1 MTPPT
6 CALYFICLFVAN
18 MAHTTLLKNT
28 ALHFKPA
35 HVGETLTFEC
45 QCEDKSAVMLYWYKQ
60 TLGNR
65 PQLMSTYYKHSRNGT
80 FQDPFNDPRFS
91 LLTGNLLKISDLRTS
106 DSATYYCVMSNLY
119 DFKFCEGTIV
129 SVKGSDQNIR
139 ALVYQLSSETLQ
151 PVHSMVLNCTVQPG
165 TCDGEQSVYW
175 FRKSEATLPG
185 IIYTNGSRNNPCE
198 RKPNTQSN
206 TCVYNLPMKSL
217 NLSQHYC
224 AVASC
229 GHILYG
235 SGTAVKDLDI
245 IPESL
250 LLVHFFSGALALTA
264 ILTGF
269 LAFKLYKLSKQHR
282 RCAETSTTC
291 TELHQDSEIKEN
303 LHYAALRNHKTNKS
317 RKKTDQTQS
326 ECVYSSVKEQR

>member
-6 CALYFICLFVAN
+6 CALYFICLFVAD

-35 HVGETLTFEC
+35 HVGETLTLEC

-65 PQLMSTYYKHSRNGT
+65 PRLMSTYYKHSHNGT
-80 FQDPFNDPRFS
+80 FQDPFNIPRFS
-91 LLTGNLLKISDLRTS
+91 LGTGNVLKISDLRTS

-151 PVHSMVLNCTVQPG
+151 PVHSMVLNCIVQPG
-165 TCDGEQSVYW
+165 TCDEEHSVYW

-185 IIYTNGSRNNPCE
+185 IIYTNGSRNDPCE
-198 RKPNTQSN
+198 RKPNTQGN

-217 NLSQHYC
+217 NLSQHHC

-235 SGTAVKDLDI
+235 SGTALDI
-245 IPESL
+245 IQKAESL

-269 LAFKLYKLSKQHR
+269 LAFTLYKLSKQHR
-282 RCAETSTTC
+282 RCAETSTTS
-291 TELHQDSEIKEN
+291 TELHQDSENKEN
-303 LHYAALRNHKTNKS
+303 LHYAALRNHKTNRS

-326 ECVYSSVKEQR
+326 DCVYSSVKEQR

>member
-1 MTPPT
+1 MFA
-6 CALYFICLFVAN
+6 CCILMVEDAYFGYILHLFSHLCDLCPHFFSS
-18 MAHTTLLKNT
+18 AHTTLLKNT

-119 DFKFCEGTIV
+119 DFKFCEGTII
-129 SVKGSDQNIR
+129 SVNGSDQNIR

-175 FRKSEATLPG
+175 FRKSEASLPG

-198 RKPNTQSN
+198 RKPNTQSS
-206 TCVYNLPMKSL
+206 TCGYNLPMKSL

-235 SGTAVKDLDI
+235 SGAAVK
-245 IPESL
+245 
-250 LLVHFFSGALALTA
+250 G
-264 ILTGF
+264 
-269 LAFKLYKLSKQHR
+269 K
-282 RCAETSTTC
+282 
-291 TELHQDSEIKEN
+291 
-303 LHYAALRNHKTNKS
+303 
-317 RKKTDQTQS
+317 
-326 ECVYSSVKEQR
+326 

>member
-1 MTPPT
+1 MSVVS
-6 CALYFICLFVAN
+6 FQSS
-18 MAHTTLLKNT
+18 HTTLLKNT

-151 PVHSMVLNCTVQPG
+151 PVHSMVLNCIVQPG
-165 TCDGEQSVYW
+165 TCDGEHSVYW
-175 FRKSEATLPG
+175 FRKSEASLPG
-185 IIYTNGSRNNPCE
+185 IIYTNGSRNDPCE
-198 RKPNTQSN
+198 RKPNTQGS

-235 SGTAVKDLDI
+235 SGTAVK
-245 IPESL
+245 ESL

-282 RCAETSTTC
+282 RCAGKCYTFKATLSFDHP
-291 TELHQDSEIKEN
+291 LHQDSEYKEN
-303 LHYAALRNHKTNKS
+303 LHYAALRNHKTNRS

>member
-1 MTPPT
+1 MGTPKEEGPHLT
-6 CALYFICLFVAN
+6 
-18 MAHTTLLKNT
+18 HTTLLKNT

-151 PVHSMVLNCTVQPG
+151 PVHSMVLNCIVQPG
-165 TCDGEQSVYW
+165 TCDGEHSVYW
-175 FRKSEATLPG
+175 FRKSEASLPG
-185 IIYTNGSRNNPCE
+185 IIYTNGSRNDPCE
-198 RKPNTQSN
+198 RKPNTQGS

-235 SGTAVKDLDI
+235 TLSYLLLSAEKA
-245 IPESL
+245 ESL

-282 RCAETSTTC
+282 RCAGKCYTFKAT
-291 TELHQDSEIKEN
+291 LNSEYKEN
-303 LHYAALRNHKTNKS
+303 LHYAALRNHKTNRS